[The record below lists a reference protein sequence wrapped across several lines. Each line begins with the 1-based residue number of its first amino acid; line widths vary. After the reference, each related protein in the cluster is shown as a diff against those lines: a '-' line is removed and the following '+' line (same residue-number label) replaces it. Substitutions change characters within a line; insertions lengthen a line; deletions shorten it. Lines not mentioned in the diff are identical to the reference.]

1 MGESPARDTIPRI
14 MSSRIVL
21 ATFGSLGDLHP
32 FLALAIELAARGHR
46 VAIAT
51 HEVYRSKIEA
61 EGIGFFPVRPDGT
74 PDDRELIAY
83 AMDVKKGPERVLREI
98 VLPVLRESYEDMI
111 AAARGADLLV
121 SHPLT
126 FAVPVAA
133 EALGIRWASVV
144 LSPIGFF
151 SAFDPPVIP
160 PYPWLARLRGLGP
173 RFNQRIMDFGRRTV
187 LPWTEPVRRLRAE
200 LGLPPGENPIFEG
213 QHAPNLVLA
222 LFSSLLGPPQPDWP
236 PQTLQTGFAFH
247 DRHGGPAE
255 LPRDL
260 ENFLAETPEPPLVFT
275 LGSAAVLTAGSFF
288 AESAA
293 AAQRLGRRAVLVGTE
308 MQEEELPPSILAVQY
323 AAYSRIFPRA
333 AAIVH
338 QGGIGTVGQALA
350 AGRPMLVVPFSH
362 DQPDNAARL
371 VRLGVARTLGR
382 GRYSAARAAAALR
395 PLLSDPGYAERAAA
409 AGEHVRR
416 EDGIGTAC
424 AAIERLLAAS

>member
-1 MGESPARDTIPRI
+1 

-51 HEVYRSKIEA
+51 HEYYRSKIEA

-98 VLPVLRESYEDMI
+98 VLPVLRESYADLL

-133 EALGIRWASVV
+133 EALGIRWASAV
-144 LSPIGFF
+144 LAPIGFF

-173 RFNQRIMDFGRRTV
+173 RFNQRIMDFGRRAV

-213 QHAPNLVLA
+213 QHAPHLVLA
-222 LFSSLLGPPQPDWP
+222 LFSSLLGAPQPDWP
-236 PQTLQTGFAFH
+236 PQTVQAGFTFY

-255 LPRDL
+255 LPREL
-260 ENFLAETPEPPLVFT
+260 ANFLAAGEPPLVFT
-275 LGSAAVLTAGSFF
+275 LGSAAVLNPGSFF

-293 AAQRLGRRAVLVGTE
+293 AAQRLGRRAVLVGV
-308 MQEEELPPSILAVQY
+308 ELVGVETQAEAQAGLPESILAVQY

-395 PLLSDPGYAERAAA
+395 PLLSDPRYAERAAA
-409 AGEHVRR
+409 AGEQVRR
-416 EDGIGTAC
+416 EDGLGTAC
-424 AAIERLLAAS
+424 AAIERLLAAP

>member
-1 MGESPARDTIPRI
+1 

-51 HEVYRSKIEA
+51 HEYYRSKIEA

-98 VLPVLRESYEDMI
+98 VLPVLRESYADLL

-173 RFNQRIMDFGRRTV
+173 RFNQRIMDFGRRAV

-213 QHAPNLVLA
+213 QHAPHLVLA
-222 LFSSLLGPPQPDWP
+222 LFSSLLGAPQPDWP
-236 PQTLQTGFAFH
+236 PQTVQAGFTFY

-255 LPRDL
+255 LPREL
-260 ENFLAETPEPPLVFT
+260 ANFLAAGEPPLVFT
-275 LGSAAVLTAGSFF
+275 LGSAAVLNPGSFF

-293 AAQRLGRRAVLVGTE
+293 AAQRLGRRAVLVGV
-308 MQEEELPPSILAVQY
+308 ELVGVETQAEAQAGLPESILAVQY

-395 PLLSDPGYAERAAA
+395 PLLSDPRYAERAAA
-409 AGEHVRR
+409 AGEQVRR
-416 EDGIGTAC
+416 EDGLGTAC
-424 AAIERLLAAS
+424 AAIERLLAAP